1 MPDPLTILGAT
12 TSALQIVQVICTLG
26 KLILEKRKDG
36 KSLKSI
42 ADDSKKYIP
51 HLEKWGREMDGEAA
65 KACKDLET
73 ILRQVIDEI
82 DELSVRSTAE
92 KVWSAVQLRFHAPRF
107 QTKLA
112 KAIQEFQ
119 LRMCV
124 EGNKQS
130 KKADDTLMELT
141 GKLKELQITAKT
153 LEALPETN
161 NTISRVE
168 AEIASVSEKIRAIE
182 RAIDAVQKQLQDVQ
196 QSFAASIVDV
206 VTSCVEKDGGI
217 TRDKIDDV
225 IEHLNMNDS
234 TTRISAELLS
244 AREPVTWYGEGET
257 SRFMLWSLDGSM
269 DENGETVKPTARFN
283 GLELSTTPS
292 ARTID
297 DIFGKRHAA
306 DEFDN
311 NLSRIKHR
319 RVKEVTP

>member
-1 MPDPLTILGAT
+1 
-12 TSALQIVQVICTLG
+12 
-26 KLILEKRKDG
+26 
-36 KSLKSI
+36 
-42 ADDSKKYIP
+42 
-51 HLEKWGREMDGEAA
+51 
-65 KACKDLET
+65 
-73 ILRQVIDEI
+73 
-82 DELSVRSTAE
+82 
-92 KVWSAVQLRFHAPRF
+92 
-107 QTKLA
+107 
-112 KAIQEFQ
+112 
-119 LRMCV
+119 
-124 EGNKQS
+124 
-130 KKADDTLMELT
+130 MELT

-217 TRDKIDDV
+217 TRDKIDEV

-244 AREPVTWYGEGET
+244 AREPVSWYGEGET
-257 SRFMLWSLDGSM
+257 SPFMLWSLDGSM

-283 GLELSTTPS
+283 GLELSTTSS

-319 RVKEVTP
+319 RVKEVTPYVSLAEKDDQLRILREFMPPAIVEKVAREIPKDVQKEAISLTRRLGQEYRYHLFCRIIKNKCSSLPKLALLEELERGILAVHADKLNVELGFLVDRWRELNQYHYYDVRIKISRYIYV